1 MNAENIGAF
10 IPGRN
15 DKNIANRAI
24 EPAIEQK
31 SKTEKVIT
39 ASPAVMNS
47 EKVSVIIPAFNAG
60 ETLAEA
66 VISVVNGS
74 YQHLEILIVD
84 DFSTDDTSK
93 VAAKL
98 AESDPRIQ
106 FCRNTQNH
114 GVSKSRNLM
123 IERATGKYVAFLDS
137 DDSWESNKLEICL
150 QMLADNPEVKAVAHA
165 LRYLDKSGNKLSY
178 IPTYPTTKAQM
189 EEIKATGESP
199 WVFPS
204 SVVVDRAILVTEGGF
219 AEDWVVGE
227 DTELFTKIAQ
237 KHGLLAATQ
246 PLGNYRIRG
255 DSLTDK
261 HWLKK
266 RIASDCVKEN
276 QGRRLRG
283 EPELSL
289 NEYEQLCFKDLP
301 LWKRLNKF
309 RKFLALHYMRKV
321 GQSWLNREFLPILV
335 YGIATTALNPQAT
348 LNKFKWMKYH
358 EKRLDTL

>member
-1 MNAENIGAF
+1 MNT
-10 IPGRN
+10 
-15 DKNIANRAI
+15 K
-24 EPAIEQK
+24 
-31 SKTEKVIT
+31 
-39 ASPAVMNS
+39 
-47 EKVSVIIPAFNAG
+47 KVSIIIPAFNAA

-66 VISVVNGS
+66 VASAVNGS

-84 DFSTDDTSK
+84 DFSTDDTRK

-106 FCRNTQNH
+106 LFLNPENY

-123 IERATGKYVAFLDS
+123 IARATGEYVAFLDS
-137 DDSWESNKLEICL
+137 DDTWEPNKLEFCL

-178 IPTYPTTKAQM
+178 IPTYPTTKDQM
-189 EEIKATGESP
+189 QAIKMTGESP

-204 SVVVDRAILVTEGGF
+204 SMVIYRAILVKEGGF

-237 KHGLLAATQ
+237 KHGLLAATE
-246 PLGNYRIRG
+246 PLGNYRLRG
-255 DSLTDK
+255 NSLTDK

-266 RIASDCVKEN
+266 RIAGDCIKEN
-276 QGRRLRG
+276 QQRRLRG
-283 EPELSL
+283 EAELSL

-309 RKFLALHYMRKV
+309 REFLALHYMRKL
-321 GQSWLNREFLPILV
+321 GQSWLNRDFLSTLV

-348 LNKFKWMKYH
+348 LNKLKWMKYH